1 MLVYIITRFSI
12 LDFNFKG
19 YRLTRKNSKDAQD
32 YKNKLFAKN
41 RLDYKFNSFEKITL
55 PSIINQ
61 TNQNYVWEIYTSKF
75 LPEEYKE
82 RLIKLTKPYN
92 KIKIYFIESF
102 KDFNKSEKTTGKY
115 CTVRLDD
122 DDGLNKNF
130 VKILQQYKNHKNVI
144 VSFPHGQKIT
154 IQNNEIIYGVKME
167 YKKNAFGLCA
177 IDMNIYNCGEHTRVD
192 KNFKVIYN
200 NAPDMYFANCSEFC
214 DTKRKL

>member
-19 YRLTRKNSKDAQD
+19 YRLTRKNSKNIQD

-41 RLDYKFNSFEKITL
+41 RLDYKFDSFEKITL
-55 PSIINQ
+55 PSIVNQ

-82 RLIKLTKPYN
+82 RLIKLTKPYD

-102 KDFNKSEKTTGKY
+102 KDFNNSEKTTDNY
-115 CTVRLDD
+115 CTARLDD
-122 DDGLNKNF
+122 DDGLNKDF
-130 VKILQQYKNHKNVI
+130 IEKLQKFENHKNTI
-144 VSFPHGQKIT
+144 VSFPCGQKVT

-167 YKKNAFGLCA
+167 YKKIAIGLCA
-177 IDMNIYNCGEHTRVD
+177 INMNIYNCGEHTLVD
-192 KNFKVIYN
+192 RKYKVIYDST
-200 NAPDMYFANCSEFC
+200 PDMYS
-214 DTKRKL
+214 LILY